1 MFVDRKLNLAEGFN
15 FDYETTTMYNLTFEA
30 NDGSI
35 TSDSAILY
43 LEITNVNEAPKF
55 QSPVYYITFNEN
67 AVGFCT
73 AHI

>member
-1 MFVDRKLNLAEGFN
+1 MFVDRKLYLAEVYN
-15 FDYETTTMYNLTFEA
+15 FDYETTPMYNLTFEA
-30 NDGSI
+30 NDGTV
-35 TSDSAILY
+35 TSDPAILC
-43 LEITNVNEAPKF
+43 LEITNVNEAPTF